1 MDIINANLTRMPQ
14 VEILGIPALLTPHE
28 VSRATVHLGLYCYE
42 LQGNTEKPGEA
53 MILVEQSADSFFYG
67 IILTLAP
74 LLMQGAQ
81 QLELDSRDVLG
92 KHRAAYFTPAEFE
105 ARYFG

>member
-14 VEILGIPALLTPHE
+14 VEILGIPALVTPHR
-28 VSRATVHLGLYCYE
+28 VSKGAIHLGLYCYE
-42 LQGNTEKPGEA
+42 LQGSSEKPGEA
-53 MILVEQSADSFFYG
+53 MILVEQAADSFFYG
-67 IILTLAP
+67 TILTITP

-92 KHRAAYFTPAEFE
+92 KNHAAYFTPAEFE
-105 ARYFG
+105 AQYFG